1 MNNTP
6 ENQKSPS
13 SDPGEAGAPGHPNQ
27 AQGFPPDGPVPTDR
41 GSGPPPAGSGSAD
54 QPSASAP
61 EGPGAPLRT
70 PSPRVVAALAA
81 AMLAIGLVVGAAI
94 GPAPSPSLAVNK
106 LLPLLPS
113 LLGSES
119 KASNTNPPAAVAQ
132 ATPGVET
139 SPATRRRRRRRLHGA
154 GLAATAPAETQAPTE
169 TSTPT
174 STTPSSSGKTKA
186 ATLAPV
192 TKVWLIAL
200 DGAGFEEATAN
211 ASAAPYID
219 DQALHAGTLLS
230 SWSALDA
237 SALAGEAALLA
248 EPAPQLLDTIVQPP
262 CPEGA
267 AGAGCQSGT
276 PGALTAADEFL
287 QATLPTITSSAAY
300 RENGLVVITFAS
312 VGLASATGLPSG
324 AATATFTSQP
334 PAGVLV
340 ISPFATGGAKSSV
353 AYDPASPKQSLEKLL
368 RR

>member
-1 MNNTP
+1 MDNPPDNTP
-6 ENQKSPS
+6 ESSGSSGQSSGAPPS
-13 SDPGEAGAPGHPNQ
+13 AGAER
-27 AQGFPPDGPVPTDR
+27 VR
-41 GSGPPPAGSGSAD
+41 S
-54 QPSASAP
+54 
-61 EGPGAPLRT
+61 
-70 PSPRVVAALAA
+70 PSPRWVLALAA
-81 AMLAIGLVVGAAI
+81 AMLAIGVVVGAAI
-94 GPAPSPSLAVNK
+94 GPAPSPSLAVNR

-113 LLGSES
+113 LLGSQS
-119 KASNTNPPAAVAQ
+119 KPSSTSPPAAAAQ
-132 ATPGVET
+132 ATPPAET
-139 SPATRRRRRRRLHGA
+139 SPAMRRRRRRRLRGA
-154 GLAATAPAETQAPTE
+154 GLLATAPAETQAPTE
-169 TSTPT
+169 AS
-174 STTPSSSGKTKA
+174 TPSSPKPSSGGKTKA

-200 DGAGFEEATAN
+200 DGGGFEEAMAN
-211 ASAAPYID
+211 ASGAPFID
-219 DQALHAGTLLS
+219 SQALHSGTLLS
-230 SWSALDA
+230 GWSALDGSSLA
-237 SALAGEAALLA
+237 SEAALLA

-267 AGAGCQSGT
+267 AGAQCQPGT